1 MRPTLFFL
9 LFLGLV
15 FSVPAQTNP
24 TPAGQRMEGMKK
36 RQALEERSIVNNI
49 EFHSI
54 GPSVFGGR
62 VADLEVNPEDPTEF
76 YVAYA
81 SGGLWKTVNNG
92 LTFEPLF
99 DKELVMTIG
108 DIAVD
113 WEEKRIWVGTGE
125 VNSSRSSYAGVGIFR
140 SDDQGQTWTHM
151 GLDESHHIGR
161 VLIHPNNPDILWVAA
176 LGHLYT
182 PNAERGLYRTED
194 GGQTWELTLQVD
206 ENTGAAEMVLDPT
219 DPDILYASTW
229 HRERRAWNFVE
240 SGSGSG
246 IYKST
251 DGGKTWDLLTDDQS
265 GFPIGEGV
273 GRIGLNAV
281 NTPEGTVLYAALD
294 NYFRREKEDP
304 EEDILTKEELEEM
317 DSEDFLELEKYLVKD
332 YLQRNGFPKEYTF
345 ERVSNMMRSGAIEPL
360 DLVAYTQDAN
370 SLLFDTPVKGL
381 EVYRSEDGGQ
391 SWKRTHEDYLDFV
404 YNSYGYYFG
413 QVRVDPSNSDQIY
426 LLGVPIIQSKDGGKT
441 FSSISGPS
449 VHADHHALWINPDRP
464 GHLILGNDGGIN
476 ISYDNGEHWA
486 KCNTPA
492 VGQFYYVA
500 VDEAEPYRV
509 YGGLQDNGVWMGPS
523 TYEASL
529 RWHASGQYPYQS
541 IMGGDGM
548 QVAVDTRENQT
559 VYTGFQFGN
568 YARINTQSGDR
579 KWITPRHKLG
589 ERPWRWN
596 WQTPIHLS
604 IHNQDILYM
613 GSNRFHRSLNQG
625 DDFEVL
631 SGDLTQGGKKG
642 DVAFGTLTTIH
653 ESPLRFGLIYVGSD
667 DGWIHLSRDGGYTW
681 TKISDDLP
689 QDLWVSRVQASS
701 HEEGRVYAVLNGYR
715 QDDFM
720 PYLYVS
726 EDYGENWARLGSD
739 LPIEP
744 LNVIKEDPENE
755 DLLYVGSDHGLYV
768 SLDRGQS
775 FMLLNKGLPAAPVHD
790 VVVQA
795 REKDLVVGTHGRSI
809 YKGSVKEL
817 QRLPAVQDTTLW
829 VFEPEPLRWS
839 SRWGNPRAVWTDTL
853 VPKLNLPI
861 YTSQA
866 GEAALSLHAGDDL
879 ELQSWKLPLEKGLQY
894 PEYNLSIREEMLD
907 DYQAWLNKDREEDE
921 KPIRLKVADD
931 GNLYLH
937 KGKYR
942 LTVSHEGEEQEVTLE
957 IK

>member
-1 MRPTLFFL
+1 MKPTLFSV
-9 LFLGLV
+9 LFLSLV
-15 FSVPAQTNP
+15 FTLSAQTYP
-24 TPAGQRMEGMKK
+24 TPADQRMAGMKK
-36 RQALEERSIVNNI
+36 RKSLEERSLVNQI
-49 EFHSI
+49 EFRSI

-99 DKELVMTIG
+99 DREWVMTIG

-113 WEEKRIWVGTGE
+113 WQKERIWVGTGE
-125 VNSSRSSYAGVGIFR
+125 VNSSRSSYAGVGVFR
-140 SDDQGQTWTHM
+140 SDDHGKSWTHM
-151 GLDESHHIGR
+151 GLGESHHIGR
-161 VLIHPNNPDILWVAA
+161 TLIHPDNPDILWVAA

-194 GGQTWELTLQVD
+194 GGETWELTLQVD

-219 DPDILYASTW
+219 NPDIVYASTW

-240 SGSGSG
+240 SGDGSG

-251 DGGKTWDLLTDDQS
+251 DGGRSWTLLTEEGS
-265 GFPIGEGV
+265 GFPTGEGV
-273 GRIGLNAV
+273 GRIGLDIV
-281 NTPEGTVLYAALD
+281 HTPDGNVLYAALD
-294 NYFRREKEDP
+294 NYFRREKEET
-304 EEDILTKEELEEM
+304 EEDILTPEELEEM
-317 DSEDFLELEKYLVKD
+317 SPEDFLELEKYLVKD
-332 YLQRNGFPKEYTF
+332 YLQRNRFPQEYTVD
-345 ERVSNMMRSGAIEPL
+345 RINDMVRSGAIKPL
-360 DLVAYTQDAN
+360 DLVEYTQDAN

-381 EVYRSEDGGQ
+381 EVYRSGDGGK
-391 SWKRTHEDYLDFV
+391 SWERTHEDYLDFV

-413 QVRVDPSNSDQIY
+413 QVRVDPSNADQIY
-426 LLGVPIIQSKDGGKT
+426 LLGVPIIQSQDGGKT
-441 FSSISGPS
+441 FSSIDGHN
-449 VHADHHALWINPDRP
+449 VHSDHHALWVNPDRP

-476 ISYDNGEHWA
+476 ISYDNGENWA

-492 VGQFYYVA
+492 VGQFYYIA
-500 VDEAEPYRV
+500 VDEAQPYRV

-529 RWHASGQYPYQS
+529 RWQASGQYPYES

-548 QVAVDTRENQT
+548 QVAIDTRDNQT

-568 YARINTQSGDR
+568 YARINTQTGDR

-589 ERPWRWN
+589 ERPLRWN

-604 IHNQDILYM
+604 VHNQDILYM

-625 DDFEVL
+625 DDFQVL
-631 SGDLTQGGKKG
+631 SDDLTRGGNKG
-642 DVAFGTLTTIH
+642 DVAYGTLTTLH
-653 ESPLRFGLIYVGSD
+653 ESPLRFGLLYVGSD
-667 DGWIHLSRDGGYTW
+667 DGLIHLSRDGGYTW
-681 TKISDDLP
+681 AQISDDLP
-689 QDLWVSRVQASS
+689 QDLWVSRVQASG
-701 HEEGRVYAVLNGYR
+701 HQGGRVYAVLNGYR
-715 QDDFM
+715 RDDFT

-726 EDYGENWARLGSD
+726 EDYGENWSRLGTD
-739 LPIEP
+739 LPMEP
-744 LNVIKEDPENE
+744 LNVVKEDPENE

-775 FMLLNKGLPAAPVHD
+775 FMLLNHGLPAAPVHD

-795 REKDLVVGTHGRSI
+795 REKDLIVGTHGRSL

-817 QRLPAVQDTTLW
+817 QKLPAALDTSLW
-829 VFEPEPLRWS
+829 VFQPGPMRWNS
-839 SRWGNPRAVWTDTL
+839 EWGNPRAIWTDTL
-853 VPKLNLPI
+853 FPMLKLPI
-861 YTSQA
+861 YTAQA
-866 GEAALSLHAGDDL
+866 GDAKLSLKAGDEL
-879 ELQSWKLPLEKGLQY
+879 ELKNWNLALHKGLQY
-894 PEYNLSIREEMLD
+894 PEYDLSIDPETLN
-907 DYQAWLNKDREEDE
+907 DYQDWVNKDRKEDE

-931 GNLYLH
+931 GRLYLH
-937 KGKYR
+937 KGKYT
-942 LTVSHEGEEQEVTLE
+942 LTVSHGGEEQEVELE